1 MPDAPIRVLLVEDNP
16 GDARL
21 VQIALGESVVV
32 RFEVRL
38 VASMT
43 EALKVIP
50 TDRFDIVLLDLSLPD
65 CPSAETVDRVS
76 AANARTPIVVLTG
89 LDDEDFSRGLVKVG
103 AQDYLVKGQFDN
115 RLLARSLTYA
125 IERKRIEQELATAR
139 DGALEAS
146 KMKSAFL
153 ATMSHE
159 IRTPMNA
166 ITGMTEMLLRTE
178 LDAEQREFASTVL
191 TSSLSLL
198 AIINDILDFSRV
210 SSGKLTLRESEF
222 RASAEIESV
231 IGLFADRSQGTDL
244 RLESLIDG
252 DMPMKLLG
260 DSGRLC
266 QVLTNLV
273 GNAMKFTESGEVAV
287 LARRKS
293 ETRDEVVLHFSI
305 NDTGPG
311 ISSALLDRLF
321 DAFYQVDS
329 SNTRRHGGTGLGL
342 AISAQIVELMG
353 GELKVESVVGHGSSF
368 SFDAK
373 FRKPA
378 GGCETEADA
387 CAGLRGKRVL
397 VVNANIAAAQW
408 ICRQIS
414 SMGLECDIA
423 LTSSEALEILVRSN
437 ATPSHFDSALIDLDP
452 GALNGVELGIAI
464 HADPRLRELRLIA
477 LHKFGHRPDYPALRA
492 AGFHSW
498 TSKPI
503 RQSRLF
509 DCLALAVAAEDSGT
523 DAGAQTPEPPSR
535 RSAPAPS
542 LYQLPAKVATEISSR
557 ASRILS
563 VEDHPV
569 NQRVVLKM
577 LERLGYHGDGV
588 SNGRE
593 AVEAVRQRDYDI
605 ILMDCQMP
613 EMDGYAATRAIRSE
627 FRGARGKV
635 IIGVTANALNDDQQ
649 KCLDAGMDGYLSKPL
664 LMDALAD
671 TLSRWLAQAADDNSK
686 RVAAPSE
693 APSVSAIDMRPI
705 CEFADSDDSGE
716 EFISNIIGVFLD
728 DMGERVRVAGVQM
741 GSHDNAGLAATAHA
755 IKGSSGHFGA
765 VHLMQ
770 LCGAIEE
777 QFRKGKTDGINAAV
791 NSMIAETERV
801 RAALKAYCYIRPAA

>member
-21 VQIALGESVVV
+21 VQIALSESVGV

-166 ITGMTEMLLRTE
+166 ITGMT
-178 LDAEQREFASTVL
+178 
-191 TSSLSLL
+191 
-198 AIINDILDFSRV
+198 IINDILDFSRV

-287 LARRKS
+287 LARRKN
-293 ETRDEVVLHFSI
+293 ETRDEVVLQFSI

-378 GGCETEADA
+378 GGCETEANA
-387 CAGLRGKRVL
+387 RAGLRGKRVL

-801 RAALKAYCYIRPAA
+801 RAALKAYRYIRPAA